1 MMSQLL
7 FEPLAPE
14 VAAPTRIVDLFIAG
28 VPKPQPRARAFALKT
43 DDGKYVARNKI
54 SGTAEGWKDVIARE
68 LKAVIP
74 WEPLECPVAME
85 LQFYLPRPQ
94 DLMRKRD
101 PEGPIPHTKAGDID
115 NFIKAVMD
123 CLTQLG
129 LWHDD
134 KQVFRVSA
142 SKYFAAKHGRTG
154 MRIVVET
161 V

>member
-1 MMSQLL
+1 MMPRAL
-7 FEPLAPE
+7 FESTTAEPPAPN
-14 VAAPTRIVDLFIAG
+14 RLLDLFIPG
-28 VPKPQPRARAFALKT
+28 IPKPQPRARAFALKT

-68 LKAVIP
+68 LKPVIP

-85 LQFYLPRPQ
+85 LEFYLPRPQ

-101 PEGPIPHTKAGDID
+101 PEGPVPHTKAGDID

-142 SKYFAAKHGRTG
+142 AKYFAAKHGRTG
-154 MRIVVET
+154 MRIVVEAL
-161 V
+161 